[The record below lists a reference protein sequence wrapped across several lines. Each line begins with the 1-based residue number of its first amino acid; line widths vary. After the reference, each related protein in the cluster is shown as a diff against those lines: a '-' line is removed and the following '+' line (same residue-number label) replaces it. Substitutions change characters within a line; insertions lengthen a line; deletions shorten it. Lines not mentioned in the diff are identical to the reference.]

1 MKRIITLLLV
11 IAALAAIGAAIY
23 LRMPPERKEIEVSE
37 GRISDLQTM
46 VRLCSTEIY
55 NEVPVLDTIN
65 NKVIFAVQKQ
75 RGSISFDLENL
86 QADTSGD
93 TVRITLPREIV
104 ELREATDRNSWEVID
119 TKAIGPMAIFHSD
132 KLTVEEENAVKARQK
147 KASKDRL
154 YRNGTI
160 RRARRE
166 AAENLRRLA
175 EHLYRKPATVA
186 DPTPHGTP

>member
-1 MKRIITLLLV
+1 MKRIVTLLLV

-119 TKAIGPMAIFHSD
+119 TKAIGPLAIFHSD

-147 KASKDRL
+147 KASKERL

>member
-119 TKAIGPMAIFHSD
+119 TKAIGPLAIFHSD

-147 KASKDRL
+147 KASKERL

-175 EHLYRKPATVA
+175 EHLYRKPTTVA